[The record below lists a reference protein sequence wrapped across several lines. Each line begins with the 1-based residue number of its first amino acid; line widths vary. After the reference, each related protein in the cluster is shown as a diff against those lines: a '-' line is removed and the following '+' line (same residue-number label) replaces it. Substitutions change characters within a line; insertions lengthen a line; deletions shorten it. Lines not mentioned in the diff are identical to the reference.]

1 MVGRARARYADV
13 AVLLCPKVF
22 HPMTTHRLLWSAVF
36 VCGILSGASSPA
48 QTTPPS
54 DDRLTQI
61 LKRFPEA
68 DTDKNGVLSEA
79 EARAHLKK
87 FAAEKGG
94 KPGAGFDRSN
104 ADRAGADLRRRA
116 LWAA

>member
-1 MVGRARARYADV
+1 
-13 AVLLCPKVF
+13 
-22 HPMTTHRLLWSAVF
+22 MTTHRLLWTAVF
-36 VCGILSGASSPA
+36 LCGIFSGASSPA
-48 QTTPPS
+48 QTTPAT
-54 DDRLTQI
+54 DDRLKQM

-79 EARAHLKK
+79 EARAHLKRIR
-87 FAAEKGG
+87 
-94 KPGAGFDRSN
+94 GFDRSN